1 MALEDGEIG
10 ETVKSSKLQL
20 VDKLSPGALVHS
32 IMGNI
37 LLIDIIL
44 AKRLDKKQKQKVLC
58 K

>member
-10 ETVKSSKLQL
+10 GTVKSSKLQL
-20 VDKLSPGALVHS
+20 VDKCPGALVHS

-37 LLIDIIL
+37 LIIDIVL

>member
-37 LLIDIIL
+37 LL
-44 AKRLDKKQKQKVLC
+44 
-58 K
+58 